1 MVSSMS
7 LDFLSWLVE
16 TNNGD
21 ISRLCFLDASKVP
34 ESFKKNLWTITRELM
49 DNGMAIQVRRYGG
62 RERQQCD
69 FQLTPLALDAVK
81 AYKPVNTDSIFSQF
95 RKEADEKLETL
106 APSILGKLTSV
117 YDNLGSENPED
128 WANAVHSCRR
138 ILVDLAD
145 ALYPPRQKPVVA
157 GGKEI
162 KVGEEQY
169 INRLVQFIAGKAGS
183 KTYRDVVGADLSSI
197 GKRLDAINDAVC
209 KGTHT
214 EISKDEASRYI
225 IHTYL
230 LISDIVALID

>member
-1 MVSSMS
+1 MVSNMS
-7 LDFLSWLVE
+7 LGLLSWLIDK
-16 TNNGD
+16 NDGD
-21 ISRLCFLDASKVP
+21 VSPWFFLDAEKVP
-34 ESFKKNLWTITRELM
+34 ENYKKHIWSIVNEWKN
-49 DNGMAIQVRRYGG
+49 NGLAIQVRIHGA
-62 RERQQCD
+62 REQQQCD

-81 AYKPVNTDSIFSQF
+81 AYKPVDTDSVFSRF
-95 RKEADEKLETL
+95 RKEADKKLETL
-106 APSILGKLTSV
+106 APSILEKLFSV
-117 YDNLGSENPED
+117 YGNLDSENPED

-145 ALYPPRQKPVVA
+145 ALYPPRKEPAIV

-169 INRLVQFIAGKAGS
+169 INRLVQFIAGKSES
-183 KTYRDVVGADLSSI
+183 KTYKDVVGADLANI

-214 EISKDEASRYI
+214 EITKNEASRYI

-230 LISDIVALID
+230 LISDIVALMD